1 MKITRTHILWSVAA
15 LGLLALA
22 SYWATRPKAVN
33 LVQTSTADMVQ
44 SIVTTG
50 RVAMSTRSDV
60 TSTQSLRVEAVLV
73 NEGDAVQAGQ
83 VLVRLRSQ
91 EAQAAA
97 TQAQA
102 AVQEAQLR
110 FSQVH
115 SVQAVVSEQQLEQA
129 KATDRLAQQELERA
143 RALVA
148 QGFVSPSRLNEA
160 DRAAQSS
167 QAAVKAALA
176 QAQSTRGN
184 GLEEQLARSKL
195 AQAQANWQAS
205 QERLTQ
211 TDLKAPVAGRVI
223 KRSVEVGDVATPAR
237 TLMTIVSAGATQ
249 LHATVD
255 EKNIKSLRVGQTAL
269 ANADANPQTRF
280 KAQVLSIAPS
290 IDPLRGTVEVK
301 LEVEPGAAAALQ
313 PDMTVSI
320 EIIVATAQQA
330 VRAPT
335 QALVMPQ
342 DGAPFVWRVTDG
354 RARRTPVTLGLQGLG
369 STQILSGLAAGDT
382 LVVPESALV
391 LNEGDKVRGKV
402 PVVSKALGTMP
413 MPGLSN

>member
-1 MKITRTHILWSVAA
+1 MRAGLRYWAGGLALLAVAA
-15 LGLLALA
+15 GCT
-22 SYWATRPKAVN
+22 YWLTGGKAVT
-33 LVQTSTADMVQ
+33 LVQASAGDMVQ

-50 RVAMSTRSDV
+50 RVATSTRSDV
-60 TSTQSLRVEAVLV
+60 VSAQNLRVEAVLV

-97 TQAQA
+97 AQAQA

-110 FSQVH
+110 LSQVH

-129 KATDRLAQQELERA
+129 KANDRLAQQELERA
-143 RALVA
+143 RTLVA

-160 DRAAQSS
+160 ERAAQLS

-184 GLEEQLARSKL
+184 GLDEQVARSKL

-205 QERLTQ
+205 QERLAQ
-211 TDLKAPVAGRVI
+211 TDLRAPVAGRVI
-223 KRSVEVGDVATPAR
+223 KRSVEVGDVATPTRA
-237 TLMTIVSAGATQ
+237 LMTVVSAGATQ

-255 EKNIKSLRVGQTAL
+255 EKNMKWLRVGQTAL
-269 ANADANPQTRF
+269 ASADASPQTRF

-290 IDPLRGTVEVK
+290 VDPLRGTVEIK
-301 LEVEPGAAAALQ
+301 LEVEPSAAATLK

-320 EIIVATAQQA
+320 EIVVATAQQA

-342 DGAPFVWRVTDG
+342 DGAPYVWRVSDG

-369 STQILSGLAAGDT
+369 STQILSGLVAGDT

-391 LNEGDKVRGKV
+391 LNEGDRVRGKA